1 MKSIAELKT
10 ELRDARSKLQWI
22 RPVAW
27 AAPIEGMN
35 EYGDQLALVTR
46 LTVELNRLKSQGHV
60 T

>member
-10 ELRDARSKLQWI
+10 ELRDARAKLQWM

-27 AAPIEGMN
+27 GDPTGGMN
-35 EYGDQLALVTR
+35 EYADQQNLVTR